1 MVRESREREKDDD
14 LKSGCIWRFEIPV
27 TEDVEKAGLKG
38 LSIPEKEFRELEK
51 KEMDGR
57 GLS

>member
-14 LKSGCIWRFEIPV
+14 LKSGSIWRFEIPV

-38 LSIPEKEFRELEK
+38 LYILEKEFRKPEK
-51 KEMDGR
+51 EEMDGR
-57 GLS
+57 GSS